1 MDKNTVI
8 AVVLCTVIVSIG
20 MLLTQVVNEK
30 YAPPQVVTPPQVAV
44 EEEID
49 SIPEAKISRQD
60 EPASIP
66 EISPKDFKKQEYEK
80 KTIVEE
86 TDVFKIVFNT
96 EGGIASDI
104 YLVKEF
110 DKGEPVSMVLDG
122 DKNIGTF
129 NMSFGGPQDPYIKEV
144 FDHRR
149 IKQRNLIIH
158 EFSRDFQNN
167 GRSFSLIKRY
177 HLVPDEYLVELV
189 ITLKTSDGK
198 AVPLLNSEKDAYTL
212 TYGPQIGP
220 KFKKLDGR
228 YEIREFVSWGPD
240 PRSGKIKRRA
250 HKNRNKVVSISNAVT
265 WAGVVGKYFAIIA
278 TPGSGN
284 STITWDGRPV
294 EGQIEPSLLQISRP
308 ARRQSV
314 IEDTYRF
321 YIGPLEKG
329 NLRRYDS
336 AEDNAFGLSGVGFE
350 NAPRTSALLGWLES
364 LLRILLE
371 FFFKLIPNYGV
382 SIILLTVLV
391 KIILYPFTHKSY
403 ESTSKMQGVQPK
415 IKEIQ
420 ERYKGDP
427 QKINTKTAELY
438 KAEGINPMGGCLPML
453 FQFPIFIALYG
464 LLNRYFPLRGAGF
477 IQGWITDLSAPEF
490 VWREFYNPIN
500 LLIVNIP
507 AIRILPVLYLIGQL
521 LMTRVTKQGPTGGQT
536 GMQQKMLTLGLPIMF
551 FFILYN
557 MPSGLLLYWTA
568 MNFITIGQQLITNY
582 IKKFKSSGGSS

>member
-8 AVVLCTVIVSIG
+8 AVVLCTIIVSIG
-20 MLLTQVVNEK
+20 MLLTQIINEK
-30 YAPPQVVTPPQVAV
+30 YAPPQIAA
-44 EEEID
+44 EEKRD
-49 SIPEAKISRQD
+49 SIPETETDSRD
-60 EPASIP
+60 EPVV
-66 EISPKDFKKQEYEK
+66 ISEVSAADLEKQEYEK
-80 KTIVEE
+80 KLIVEE
-86 TDVFKIVFNT
+86 TNVFKIIFDTV
-96 EGGIASDI
+96 GGIASDI
-104 YLVKEF
+104 YLTTEF

-122 DKNIGTF
+122 DRDIGTF
-129 NMSFGGPQDPYIKEV
+129 NMSFGGPQEPYITEV

-149 IKQRNLIIH
+149 MQRRNLIIH
-158 EFSRDFQNN
+158 EFSRGFQNN
-167 GRSFSLIKRY
+167 GRRFSLIKSY
-177 HLVPDEYLVELV
+177 HLVPDEYIVELV

-198 AVPLLNSEKDAYTL
+198 AVPLLNSEEAAYTL

-220 KFKKLDGR
+220 KFKKIDGR
-228 YEIREFVSWGPD
+228 YEIREFISWGPD

-250 HKNRNKVVSISNAVT
+250 HKNRSNLVTISNAVT
-265 WAGVVGKYFAIIA
+265 WAGVVGKYFAVIA
-278 TPGSGN
+278 TPGAGN
-284 STITWDGRPV
+284 STITWDGRSI
-294 EGQIEPSLLQISRP
+294 EGQNEPSLLQISRP

-336 AEDNAFGLSGVGFE
+336 VEDNAFGLSGMGFH
-350 NAPRTSALLGWLES
+350 NAPRTSAVLGWLES
-364 LLRILLE
+364 LLRFLLE

-403 ESTSKMQGVQPK
+403 ESTSKMQAVQPK
-415 IKEIQ
+415 LKEIQ
-420 ERYKGDP
+420 ERYKGDS

-477 IQGWITDLSAPEF
+477 IPGWITDLSAPEF
-490 VWREFYNPIN
+490 VWREFYTPIN
-500 LLIVNIP
+500 LLIINIP